1 MAQAQQQ
8 QSQRQQGQQQQGQQQ
23 GKQIT
28 TSEYLQNIQS
38 ALIKQIAEKMGAMP
52 EGFNKDRFVLNC
64 ITLIRDML
72 KDKKKR
78 DNLNG
83 IPADSV
89 ALCMIKGAF
98 LGLDFLSGEC
108 YAIPYGS
115 EMNFQTDYKGEI
127 KVCKKHSIQP
137 IKDIFAKVVRE
148 GDMYDE
154 GVDDGKQNLT
164 FKPIP
169 FNNGK
174 MIGAFAIV
182 TFKDGSMLYE
192 SMSAEEIEGVRENY
206 SKAKNSD
213 AWKNSSGEM
222 YRKTVIRRLSKYIE
236 KDFDK
241 VEQLMAY
248 DEGGGV
254 EFQNGLL
261 STSRQQ
267 TAALPDHGEPV
278 NVFNQIK
285 QAQQNRREPEP
296 VNQGRDTQYDEEFA
310 QFEQQN
316 YGNGGYGGYNPDF
329 DIPDDID
336 GELPFR

>member
-1 MAQAQQQ
+1 M
-8 QSQRQQGQQQQGQQQ
+8 GQQENQQTRQATTADYLN
-23 GKQIT
+23 QIQ
-28 TSEYLQNIQS
+28 E
-38 ALIKQIAEKMGAMP
+38 ALMKQIAEKVGAMP
-52 EGFNKDRFVLNC
+52 EGFNKDRFILNC

-78 DNLNG
+78 ENLNG
-83 IPADSV
+83 ISADSI

-108 YAIPYGS
+108 YAIPYGG

-148 GDMYDE
+148 GDLYDE
-154 GVDDGKQNLT
+154 GVEDGKQKLV
-164 FKPIP
+164 FKPLP

-182 TFKDGSMLYE
+182 TYTDGSMLYE
-192 SMSAEEIEGVRENY
+192 SMSADEIEGVRQNY
-206 SKAKNSD
+206 SKAKDSD
-213 AWKNSSGEM
+213 AWKKSSGEM

-261 STSRQQ
+261 STSRQKA
-267 TAALPDHGEPV
+267 AALPEKVEPV
-278 NVFNQIK
+278 DAFAFAKKSSNQIGGL
-285 QAQQNRREPEP
+285 
-296 VNQGRDTQYDEEFA
+296 VLEEV
-310 QFEQQN
+310 E
-316 YGNGGYGGYNPDF
+316 
-329 DIPDDID
+329 
-336 GELPFR
+336 

>member
-1 MAQAQQQ
+1 MAQQENQQT
-8 QSQRQQGQQQQGQQQ
+8 
-23 GKQIT
+23 KQVT
-28 TSEYLQNIQS
+28 TAEYLNQIQE
-38 ALIKQIAEKMGAMP
+38 ALMKQIAEKVGAMP
-52 EGFNKDRFVLNC
+52 EGFNKDRFILNC

-78 DNLNG
+78 ENLNG
-83 IPADSV
+83 ISADSI

-108 YAIPYGS
+108 YAIPYGG

-148 GDMYDE
+148 GDLYDE
-154 GVDDGKQNLT
+154 GVEDGKQKLV
-164 FKPIP
+164 FKPLP

-182 TFKDGSMLYE
+182 TYTDGSMMYE
-192 SMSAEEIEGVRENY
+192 SMSADEIEGVRQNY
-206 SKAKNSD
+206 SKAKDSD
-213 AWKNSSGEM
+213 AWKKSSGEM

-261 STSRQQ
+261 STSRQKA
-267 TAALPDHGEPV
+267 AALPEKVEPV
-278 NVFNQIK
+278 DAFASVKKNSNQIGGL
-285 QAQQNRREPEP
+285 
-296 VNQGRDTQYDEEFA
+296 VLEEV
-310 QFEQQN
+310 E
-316 YGNGGYGGYNPDF
+316 
-329 DIPDDID
+329 
-336 GELPFR
+336 

>member
-8 QSQRQQGQQQQGQQQ
+8 QQK
-23 GKQIT
+23 KQIT
-28 TSEYLQNIQS
+28 TSEYLNQIQD
-38 ALIKQIAEKMGAMP
+38 ALMKQIAQKMGAMP

-64 ITLIRDML
+64 VTLIRDML

-78 DNLNG
+78 DNLDG
-83 IPADSV
+83 ISADSI

-108 YAIPYGS
+108 YAIPYGG

-137 IKDIFAKVVRE
+137 IKDIFAKIVRE
-148 GDMYDE
+148 GDDYDE
-154 GVDDGKQNLT
+154 GVEDGRQKLT
-164 FKPIP
+164 FKPLP
-169 FNNGK
+169 FNNK
-174 MIGAFAIV
+174 KIIGAFAIV
-182 TFKDGSMLYE
+182 TFMDGSMLYE
-192 SMSAEEIEGVRENY
+192 SMSAEEIENVRQNY
-206 SKAKNSD
+206 SKAKDSD
-213 AWKNSSGEM
+213 AWKKSSGEM

-261 STSRQQ
+261 STSRAQ
-267 TAALPDHGEPV
+267 AALPDNGAPV
-278 NVFNQIK
+278 NIMEQINRE
-285 QAQQNRREPEP
+285 QAQRQERQP
-296 VNQGRDTQYDEEFA
+296 VPAQQPTGGQYEEEFM
-310 QFEQQN
+310 QFEQQQRN
-316 YGNGGYGGYNPDF
+316 YGGGGAFDPDF
-329 DIPDDID
+329 MIPDEIE

>member
-1 MAQAQQQ
+1 MEQQENQ
-8 QSQRQQGQQQQGQQQ
+8 QTKPKT
-23 GKQIT
+23 KQVT
-28 TSEYLQNIQS
+28 TAEYLNNIQD
-38 ALIKQIAEKMGAMP
+38 ALMKQIAEKIGAMP
-52 EGFNKDRFVLNC
+52 EGFNKDRFILNC

-78 DNLNG
+78 ENLDG
-83 IPADSV
+83 ISENSI

-108 YAIPYGS
+108 YAIPYGG

-148 GDMYDE
+148 GDVYDE
-154 GVDDGKQNLT
+154 GVDNGEQKLI

-182 TFKDGSMLYE
+182 TYTDGSMIYE
-192 SMSAEEIEGVRENY
+192 SMSAEEIEGVRQNY
-206 SKAKNSD
+206 SKAKDSD
-213 AWKNSSGEM
+213 AWKKSSGEM

-261 STSRQQ
+261 STSRKQI
-267 TAALPDHGEPV
+267 AALPEKVEPV
-278 NVFNQIK
+278 DAFALTRNNSNQIGGL
-285 QAQQNRREPEP
+285 
-296 VNQGRDTQYDEEFA
+296 VLEEI
-310 QFEQQN
+310 E
-316 YGNGGYGGYNPDF
+316 
-329 DIPDDID
+329 
-336 GELPFR
+336 

>member
-8 QSQRQQGQQQQGQQQ
+8 QSQRQQGQQQ
-23 GKQIT
+23 GKQVT
-28 TSEYLQNIQS
+28 TAEYLNGIQE
-38 ALIKQIAEKMGAMP
+38 ALMKQIAEKMGAMP

-78 DNLNG
+78 ENLDG
-83 IPADSV
+83 ISADSI

-108 YAIPYGS
+108 YAIPYGK

-148 GDMYDE
+148 GDLYDE
-154 GVDDGKQNLT
+154 GVDDGKQKLT
-164 FKPIP
+164 FKPLP

-182 TFKDGSMLYE
+182 TFTDGSMLYE
-192 SMSAEEIEGVRENY
+192 SMSAEEIENVRQNY
-206 SKAKNSD
+206 SKAKDSD
-213 AWKNSSGEM
+213 AWKKSSGEM

-267 TAALPDHGEPV
+267 AAALPDKGEPV
-278 NVFNQIK
+278 NVFEQIR
-285 QAQQNRREPEP
+285 QSQQNRKEPEP
-296 VNQGRDTQYDEEFA
+296 VQEERDSRYDEEFTRL
-310 QFEQQN
+310 EQDQG
-316 YGNGGYGGYNPDF
+316 YYQGGNPDF
-329 DIPDDID
+329 DIPD
-336 GELPFR
+336 ELPFR

>member
-8 QSQRQQGQQQQGQQQ
+8 QGQRQQNQQQ
-23 GKQIT
+23 GKQVT
-28 TSEYLQNIQS
+28 TAEYLNGIQE
-38 ALIKQIAEKMGAMP
+38 ALMKQIAEKMGAMP

-78 DNLNG
+78 DNLDG
-83 IPADSV
+83 ISADSI

-108 YAIPYGS
+108 YAIPYGK

-148 GDMYDE
+148 GDLYDE
-154 GVDDGKQNLT
+154 GVDDGKQKLT
-164 FKPIP
+164 FKPLP

-182 TFKDGSMLYE
+182 TFTDGSMLYE
-192 SMSAEEIEGVRENY
+192 SMSAEEIENVRQNY
-206 SKAKNSD
+206 SKAKDSD
-213 AWKNSSGEM
+213 AWKKSSGEM

-267 TAALPDHGEPV
+267 AAALPDKGEPV
-278 NVFNQIK
+278 NVFEQIR
-285 QAQQNRREPEP
+285 QSQQNRKEPEP
-296 VNQGRDTQYDEEFA
+296 VQEERDSRYDEEFTR
-310 QFEQQN
+310 FEQDQG
-316 YGNGGYGGYNPDF
+316 YYQGGNPDF
-329 DIPDDID
+329 DIPD
-336 GELPFR
+336 ELPFR